1 MKEKTAKKLT
11 VRSFGKMKKEG
22 VKITALTAYDAPTA
36 RFAEKCGVDLILVGD
51 SLGMT
56 VLGYKTTVPVTIE
69 QSLHH
74 CAAVVRGTNNAFVV
88 GDMPFMTHQ
97 PSVETALLN
106 AAHYLQEAE
115 VDAVKVEGGADI
127 AETVSKMTSAGVPV
141 LGHIG
146 LLPQKVKTAGGYR
159 LAGKTEEEE
168 RALLEDAKALQ
179 EAGVFA
185 IVLEGVPAKV
195 AKRITD
201 SLAIPTIGIGAGPD
215 CDGQIQVV
223 NDILGLF
230 TDFTPKHARRYA
242 NLDKEIERA
251 LTNYTNDVRGGKFPT
266 EAESF

>member
-1 MKEKTAKKLT
+1 MKDDTAKKLT
-11 VRSFGKMKKEG
+11 VRSFGKMKRDG
-22 VKITALTAYDAPTA
+22 IKITALTAYDAPTA
-36 RFAEKCGVDLILVGD
+36 KFAEKCGVDLILVGD

-56 VLGYKTTVPVTIE
+56 VLGYDTTIPLTIE

-74 CAAVVRGTNNAFVV
+74 CAAVVRGSDKAFVV

-97 PSVETALLN
+97 PSFETALIN
-106 AAHYLQEAE
+106 AARYLQEAG
-115 VDAVKVEGGADI
+115 VDAIKVEGGANI

-146 LLPQKVKTAGGYR
+146 LLPQQVKTAGGYR
-159 LAGKTEEEE
+159 IAGKTEEEE
-168 RALLEDAKALQ
+168 HSLLEDAKALQ

-185 IVLEGVPAKV
+185 VVLEGIPAKL
-195 AKRITD
+195 AGQITK
-201 SLAIPTIGIGAGPD
+201 SLAVPTIGIGAGPD

-242 NLDKEIERA
+242 NLDQEIEKA
-251 LTNYTNDVRGGKFPT
+251 LTTYTEDVRTGKFPS